1 MIARF
6 GAKTSPSSEMQ
17 GCGKSA
23 LHFTPGSAAVAVLIV
38 AYSLIAVLLVL
49 LHVFARNL
57 AR

>member
-1 MIARF
+1 MFSRF

-17 GCGKSA
+17 GCGKST
-23 LHFTPGSAAVAVLIV
+23 LYFTPEIARVAGVTV
-38 AYSLIAVLLVL
+38 ACSLLAVLLNL